1 MKKRIIPILIVMA
14 ALIGL
19 LVIPANA
26 AETGNMIQAG
36 YNKVTIDPYNY
47 PGGALNGLPMGGYGA
62 VTERLSGT
70 KPDTAGSNET
80 IAFVS
85 DARMDDNGDGK
96 LDSEDGLF
104 ATCTAITDKN
114 GKTLIHFGVD
124 NTNVSTVWTNQ
135 ARISVA
141 QKLQSAGYNISQNN
155 IFITASHSHSTPQ
168 LTFSGISGNEE
179 LTNKVTAYREW
190 VFSQMGDAAVAA
202 MQDREPV
209 TLKKA
214 AVDASDAIAA
224 MGGNAKQQRMNWVR
238 HYKGLNS
245 SGETIVSG
253 SNFGNGSTTGNKEV
267 SAPNDVMQLVQLTPV
282 SGGKDPILLINWTAH
297 ATINSNGSSSGYS
310 TKTYGRYHYYSTSA
324 DYVGALR
331 SSLETGACFDTNI
344 NSKYFS
350 KVSSTQT
357 YRVSFISGAAGN
369 VTPTTSVMTSS
380 QDPDVLVTDTTI
392 GYKDDPAGHLYG
404 QKLAAIARYGLDNY
418 LSDALDNTGDIRIQ
432 TKTFTYDI
440 HKASDFDTAF
450 IKALKSYKVDSAG
463 NISETGTKN
472 LLSYLTTN
480 STTWAKKNNA
490 AYTQLTYTYNN
501 ETYDFTYLKK
511 FTSRYQL
518 SNMNSRATDTRD
530 IGSMPVSVITIG
542 ENLAITVNPCELADR
557 FSESATLASA
567 TLNDW
572 EDLNDPT
579 YGTPLIMG
587 YTNGSEGYVPNKLAY
602 NYNSGANGDGADI
615 GDKHI
620 TGSYESSGAEFAAG
634 TGEKL
639 VKFYK
644 DMLSD
649 LKNGAAAES
658 RFQCECGGTAVGKPG
673 HTCMEVEFLPWTETT
688 FLPVG
693 GNYYLTED
701 VVLSRQFELSNIL
714 SLDLNGHSITYK
726 VAAGSSNTRVFSL
739 TTGAYLSVTDS
750 TAEPGMITR
759 DLSNLTTTQKK
770 AITNYGLLILIND
783 TASATLYNGVL
794 DATGMYSGG
803 GSCVSLQAANT
814 SFKMYGGTMKGGI
827 SDNGVVYN
835 SGNAEFYG
843 GTVTGGVTKAAGG
856 KAGGIRVVSNG
867 KVTLGGSVVIKDNKK
882 SNGNPVNIR
891 FDTESKMATNFIVK
905 GAFTGEAS
913 FYCGGTRTSGMV
925 VGKSENA
932 SFAPANLHQDINKDF
947 DVAVSGDDI
956 ILTNV
961 KYQCVCGG
969 KAVGMSGHTCED
981 VVFLPWLD
989 TASLPNSG
997 YYYLTDNVTTTAQ
1010 TTLTGA
1016 LQLDLNGYGIT
1027 YQVAAGSKDT
1037 RVFRVE
1043 SGASLSIT
1051 DSTANP
1057 GAITRDLSQL
1067 TDDQKSAISNSGL
1080 LILVCDNADVTVYDG
1095 IFDSVG
1101 AATTGSGSCISSYYA
1116 GSHLTIYGGTYKGG
1130 TAKYGGVLHN
1140 KGTVNMYGGTF
1151 AEGRAT
1157 TGGLVAN
1164 YGTFNMYDGMLTGGC
1179 SDSGGAVYNGGT
1191 AGFFGGTVTGNKTV
1205 SNGTCP
1211 GIYVG
1216 SNNGVPGKL
1225 TIGGCVVIDENRK
1238 TANNVEMNIRYVSVA
1253 NMASNFTISGDFTG
1267 KAGVYVATRAIGQVI
1282 GISDDASFTPD
1293 NFKLDYNKDFDIVV
1307 NGKDIVLANIK
1318 YQCECGGKATDG
1330 KYGHTCE
1337 KVIYLPWTDTA
1348 TLPSSGNYYLTDNVT
1363 TTAQMSVTGTL
1374 RLDLNGFTVAHKV
1387 AAGASSTRVFSLSG
1401 SAYLAVTDS
1410 SNAPGTV
1417 TRDLSDLTAAQ
1428 KTAITNYGLLFLLN
1442 DSASATLYNGTLD
1455 ATGMYSGGGSCVS
1468 LQGANTSFK
1477 MYGGTMKGGIT
1488 DNGVVYVSGNAEFYG
1503 GTVTGGVT
1511 KIAGGKAGG
1520 IRVLSSGK
1528 LTIGGSVVI
1537 KDNKKSN
1544 GNPINIRFDT
1554 ESKMATN
1561 FIVKGAFT
1569 GEASFYCGGTR
1580 TNGMVVG
1587 KSENASFTSANLH
1600 QDVNKDFQ
1608 VAVSGD
1614 NIILTAPQ

>member
-1 MKKRIIPILIVMA
+1 
-14 ALIGL
+14 
-19 LVIPANA
+19 
-26 AETGNMIQAG
+26 
-36 YNKVTIDPYNY
+36 
-47 PGGALNGLPMGGYGA
+47 
-62 VTERLSGT
+62 
-70 KPDTAGSNET
+70 
-80 IAFVS
+80 
-85 DARMDDNGDGK
+85 
-96 LDSEDGLF
+96 
-104 ATCTAITDKN
+104 
-114 GKTLIHFGVD
+114 
-124 NTNVSTVWTNQ
+124 
-135 ARISVA
+135 
-141 QKLQSAGYNISQNN
+141 
-155 IFITASHSHSTPQ
+155 
-168 LTFSGISGNEE
+168 
-179 LTNKVTAYREW
+179 
-190 VFSQMGDAAVAA
+190 
-202 MQDREPV
+202 
-209 TLKKA
+209 
-214 AVDASDAIAA
+214 
-224 MGGNAKQQRMNWVR
+224 
-238 HYKGLNS
+238 
-245 SGETIVSG
+245 
-253 SNFGNGSTTGNKEV
+253 
-267 SAPNDVMQLVQLTPV
+267 
-282 SGGKDPILLINWTAH
+282 
-297 ATINSNGSSSGYS
+297 
-310 TKTYGRYHYYSTSA
+310 
-324 DYVGALR
+324 
-331 SSLETGACFDTNI
+331 
-344 NSKYFS
+344 
-350 KVSSTQT
+350 
-357 YRVSFISGAAGN
+357 
-369 VTPTTSVMTSS
+369 
-380 QDPDVLVTDTTI
+380 
-392 GYKDDPAGHLYG
+392 
-404 QKLAAIARYGLDNY
+404 
-418 LSDALDNTGDIRIQ
+418 
-432 TKTFTYDI
+432 
-440 HKASDFDTAF
+440 
-450 IKALKSYKVDSAG
+450 
-463 NISETGTKN
+463 
-472 LLSYLTTN
+472 
-480 STTWAKKNNA
+480 
-490 AYTQLTYTYNN
+490 
-501 ETYDFTYLKK
+501 
-511 FTSRYQL
+511 
-518 SNMNSRATDTRD
+518 
-530 IGSMPVSVITIG
+530 
-542 ENLAITVNPCELADR
+542 
-557 FSESATLASA
+557 
-567 TLNDW
+567 
-572 EDLNDPT
+572 
-579 YGTPLIMG
+579 
-587 YTNGSEGYVPNKLAY
+587 
-602 NYNSGANGDGADI
+602 
-615 GDKHI
+615 
-620 TGSYESSGAEFAAG
+620 
-634 TGEKL
+634 
-639 VKFYK
+639 
-644 DMLSD
+644 
-649 LKNGAAAES
+649 
-658 RFQCECGGTAVGKPG
+658 
-673 HTCMEVEFLPWTETT
+673 
-688 FLPVG
+688 
-693 GNYYLTED
+693 
-701 VVLSRQFELSNIL
+701 
-714 SLDLNGHSITYK
+714 
-726 VAAGSSNTRVFSL
+726 
-739 TTGAYLSVTDS
+739 
-750 TAEPGMITR
+750 MITR

-969 KAVGMSGHTCED
+969 KAVGMSGHTCEN
-981 VVFLPWLD
+981 VVFLPWTD
-989 TASLPNSG
+989 TATLPSSG

-1057 GAITRDLSQL
+1057 GTITRDLSQL
-1067 TDDQKSAISNSGL
+1067 TDAQKSAISNSGLLILVCDNADATVYDGIFDSVGAATTGSGSCISSYYAGSHLTIYGGTYKGGTAKYGGVLHNKGTVNMYGGTFAEGRATTGGLVVNYGTFNMYDGMLTGGCSDSGGAVYNGGTAGFFGGTVTGNKTVSNGTCPGIYVGSNNGVPGKLTIGGCVVIDENRKTANNVEMNIRYVSVANMASNFTISGDFTGKAGVYVATRTNGQVIGISDNASFTPDNFKLDYNKDFDVAVDGTNIILANVKYQCVCGGKAVGMSGHTCEEVVFLPWLDTASLPNSGYYYLTDNVTTTAQTTLTGALCLDLNGYGITHLVAADTKDTRVFRVESGASVSITDATANPGTITRDLSQLTDTQKSAISNSGL

-1157 TGGLVAN
+1157 TGGLVVN